1 MFSRKAVERQQ
12 QALIARQLATQA
24 EVLQNQK
31 THFLQRSMLLAVEA
45 MLHFPCLEA
54 DQALRSRLAFF
65 PRPIARLQHALDD
78 VRAIAFSPDG
88 LHLAT
93 AGRDHSA
100 RLWEISSGREIA
112 QVRHGRRVYN
122 DGPIFGEVNA
132 VAFSPDGRY
141 IASAGDDRVA

>member
-1 MFSRKAVERQQ
+1 M
-12 QALIARQLATQA
+12 QATKLFYCYAHEDKLLRDKLARQLAAQA
-24 EVLQNQK
+24 EAVQHQK

-54 DQALRSRLAFF
+54 DQALRSRLALF
-65 PRPIARLQHALDD
+65 PRPIARLQHSGND

-93 AGRDHSA
+93 AGGDHTA
-100 RLWEISSGREIA
+100 RVWEVSTGREIA
-112 QVRHGRRVYN
+112 HVRHGRRLYN

-132 VAFSPDGRY
+132 VAFSPDGHY
-141 IASAGDDRVA
+141 C